1 MYIPLMSTSE
11 SSPSAPSSP
20 PHPTPLSRL
29 TSQRSRGQ
37 LSLFFAG
44 ASFFAISSLI
54 TRRSLLRRRALI
66 KPSFYH
72 PSNAPPKIPAN
83 GGLEAFEALN
93 IATINV
99 TSCMMMMVGGVL
111 WALDISSMDEL
122 RRKVRGGLGVDGTG
136 RSAEDAEEEWEE
148 WLAEVVERRREKAK
162 RRRESADA
170 GGVGS
175 ADDRRI
181 WEEDI
186 DVSGGERVNERGKK
200 R

>member
-1 MYIPLMSTSE
+1 
-11 SSPSAPSSP
+11 
-20 PHPTPLSRL
+20 
-29 TSQRSRGQ
+29 
-37 LSLFFAG
+37 
-44 ASFFAISSLI
+44 
-54 TRRSLLRRRALI
+54 
-66 KPSFYH
+66 
-72 PSNAPPKIPAN
+72 
-83 GGLEAFEALN
+83 
-93 IATINV
+93 
-99 TSCMMMMVGGVL
+99 MMMVGGVL